1 MNSKLRILHV
11 IGGGEFGGAEQHILN
26 LIQAFPK
33 EEAQVAVV
41 CFYDSVFA
49 SRLRE
54 AGIEVIPLHQFG
66 RFDLRLLQGIKDAVH
81 TYQPDIIHTHG
92 IKANFFTRLAVKR
105 SVPVLITTVHSNLR
119 YDYDSQLAYFA
130 VSWMERLTRHYN
142 KHYIAISGA
151 IGELLRHDRVPPEA
165 ISLIFNG
172 IDLSPFRQTQLKA
185 ADRER
190 LLTEWDLP
198 QDAFIFGTMARF
210 VPVKGLHLILE
221 AFAQLLAKT
230 PEPASYRLVLVG
242 DGPERSRLE
251 ELTAKLNLSEYVRF
265 PGFRQDI
272 PTCLHAFDTFVH
284 SSLYEGMGYTIIE
297 AMAAEVPVVASNV
310 GGVKELV
317 FAEQNGLLVSPN
329 SVPELV
335 QAMERLAADPQ
346 LRARLAEAALH
357 KVEETFTISQMAR
370 QTLELYRKLLA
381 QAAN

>member
-26 LIQAFPK
+26 LIQAFPE

-54 AGIEVIPLHQFG
+54 ANIEVIPLHQFG
-66 RFDLRLLQGIKDAVH
+66 RFDLRLLQGIKEAVH

-92 IKANFFTRLAVKR
+92 IKANFFTRLAVKH
-105 SVPVLITTVHSNLR
+105 SVPVLVTTVHSNLR
-119 YDYDSQLAYFA
+119 YDYHSKLAYFA

-151 IGELLRHDRVPPEA
+151 IGELLRQDRVAPDA

-172 IDLSPFRQTQLKA
+172 IDLSPFRQTQLKES
-185 ADRER
+185 DRKR
-190 LLTEWDLP
+190 LLQEWNLP

-221 AFAQLLAKT
+221 AFAQLIAAEKGAI
-230 PEPASYRLVLVG
+230 PYRLVLVG
-242 DGPERSRLE
+242 DGPERTRLE
-251 ELTAKLNLSEYVRF
+251 DLTAKLNLTEYVRF

-272 PTCLHAFDTFVH
+272 PVVLHAFDTFVH

-297 AMAAEVPVVASNV
+297 AMAAEVPVIATSV

-317 FAEQNGLLVSPN
+317 FQDQNGLLIPPN
-329 SVPELV
+329 SVTELV
-335 QAMERLAADPQ
+335 RAMERLAADPA
-346 LRARLAEAALH
+346 LRARFADAALA
-357 KVEETFTISQMAR
+357 KVEETFTIGQMAR

-381 QAAN
+381 DAAR